1 MGVTPELVSGAWVG
15 GEDRS
20 VHFEK
25 LAQGSGSSMALPI
38 WALYMQKVYS
48 DKSLR
53 ISKSEFE
60 APSDF
65 DINLNCKDVD
75 NNPVNFKPI
84 EGED

>member
-38 WALYMQKVYS
+38 WAL
-48 DKSLR
+48 
-53 ISKSEFE
+53 
-60 APSDF
+60 
-65 DINLNCKDVD
+65 
-75 NNPVNFKPI
+75 
-84 EGED
+84 